1 MIAKEITGNIISQ
14 QYSDGKLNVSIAFD
28 WFETDKKRM
37 RKVAEDGTEFGIM
50 VSKTIKDG
58 DVLAETED
66 KRYFARIKTA
76 QLIEIP
82 VNSMKEMGRLCFE
95 LGNRHL
101 SLKVENDR
109 VLVPYDH
116 PTMEYTKK
124 IGYEPHIIEGGFDG
138 FLIVKAHAGTG
149 TLIPGTNKTTGDVA
163 EEEQE
168 AEADKEFPAEEAAGH
183 LDVHTHDAGEGE
195 PAEGKH
201 CHCHDH
207 EHDHEHGEHPHEHHH
222 HEHVVDESVDAD
234 HPYVLKPGE
243 YEMNGVL
250 HRPDG
255 SHSHDGGRT
264 WHTH

>member
-1 MIAKEITGNIISQ
+1 MIAKEITGNVISQ
-14 QYSDGKLNVSIAFD
+14 HYDDGKLNVPIEFD

-37 RKVAEDGTEFGIM
+37 RKVAEDGTEFGVM
-50 VSKTIKDG
+50 VGRTIKDG
-58 DVLAETED
+58 DVLAETDD
-66 KRYFARIKTA
+66 KRYFARIRTA

-82 VNSMKEMGRLCFE
+82 VDSMKEMGRLCFE

-138 FLIVKAHAGTG
+138 FLIIKAHAGSG
-149 TLIPGTNKTTGDVA
+149 TIIPGTNKTTGDVA

-168 AEADKEFPAEEAAGH
+168 AEADAAFAAGE
-183 LDVHTHDAGEGE
+183 HTGHA
-195 PAEGKH
+195 
-201 CHCHDH
+201 HDH
-207 EHDHEHGEHPHEHHH
+207 DTHGDHHDDHATHAHGHDHH
-222 HEHVVDESVDAD
+222 HVVEESGVDDD
-234 HPYVLKPGE
+234 HPYQLKPGE
-243 YEMNGVL
+243 YESNGVL

>member
-1 MIAKEITGNIISQ
+1 M
-14 QYSDGKLNVSIAFD
+14 
-28 WFETDKKRM
+28 
-37 RKVAEDGTEFGIM
+37 
-50 VSKTIKDG
+50 
-58 DVLAETED
+58 LAETED

-195 PAEGKH
+195 P
-201 CHCHDH
+201 
-207 EHDHEHGEHPHEHHH
+207 
-222 HEHVVDESVDAD
+222 
-234 HPYVLKPGE
+234 GE

>member
-1 MIAKEITGNIISQ
+1 MIAKEITGNVISQ
-14 QYSDGKLNVSIAFD
+14 RYDDGKLNVPIEFD

-37 RKVAEDGTEFGIM
+37 RKVAEDGTEFGVM
-50 VSKTIKDG
+50 VGRTIKDG
-58 DVLAETED
+58 DVLAETDD
-66 KRYFARIKTA
+66 KRYFARIRTA

-82 VNSMKEMGRLCFE
+82 VDSMKEMGRLCFE

-101 SLKVENDR
+101 SLKVEDDR

-138 FLIVKAHAGTG
+138 FLIVKAHAGSG
-149 TLIPGTNKTTGDVA
+149 TIIPGTNKTTGDVA

-168 AEADKEFPAEEAAGH
+168 AEADAAFAAGE
-183 LDVHTHDAGEGE
+183 HTGHA
-195 PAEGKH
+195 
-201 CHCHDH
+201 H
-207 EHDHEHGEHPHEHHH
+207 EHDAHDTHDHHH
-222 HEHVVDESVDAD
+222 HHVVEESGVDDD
-234 HPYVLKPGE
+234 HPYQLKPDE
-243 YEMNGVL
+243 YESNGVL

>member
-1 MIAKEITGNIISQ
+1 MIANRISGNIISDTF
-14 QYSDGKLNVSIAFD
+14 SDGKLNVPIEFE
-28 WFETDKKRM
+28 WFEADKKRM
-37 RKVAEDGTEFGIM
+37 RKVAADGTEFG
-50 VSKTIKDG
+50 VAVGATIADG
-58 DVLAETED
+58 DVLAETAD
-66 KRYFARIKTA
+66 KRYFARIRTA

-82 VNSMKEMGRLCFE
+82 VHSMKEMGRLCFE

-101 SLKVENDR
+101 SLKVEDDR

-195 PAEGKH
+195 PAE
-201 CHCHDH
+201 
-207 EHDHEHGEHPHEHHH
+207 
-222 HEHVVDESVDAD
+222 
-234 HPYVLKPGE
+234 

>member
-50 VSKTIKDG
+50 VGKTIKDG

-149 TLIPGTNKTTGDVA
+149 T
-163 EEEQE
+163 
-168 AEADKEFPAEEAAGH
+168 H
-183 LDVHTHDAGEGE
+183 
-195 PAEGKH
+195 
-201 CHCHDH
+201 
-207 EHDHEHGEHPHEHHH
+207 
-222 HEHVVDESVDAD
+222 
-234 HPYVLKPGE
+234 
-243 YEMNGVL
+243 
-250 HRPDG
+250 
-255 SHSHDGGRT
+255 
-264 WHTH
+264 

>member
-1 MIAKEITGNIISQ
+1 M
-14 QYSDGKLNVSIAFD
+14 
-28 WFETDKKRM
+28 
-37 RKVAEDGTEFGIM
+37 
-50 VSKTIKDG
+50 
-58 DVLAETED
+58 
-66 KRYFARIKTA
+66 
-76 QLIEIP
+76 
-82 VNSMKEMGRLCFE
+82 
-95 LGNRHL
+95 
-101 SLKVENDR
+101 
-109 VLVPYDH
+109 LVPYDH

-207 EHDHEHGEHPHEHHH
+207 EHDHEHGEHSHEHHH

-243 YEMNGVL
+243 YEMNGAL